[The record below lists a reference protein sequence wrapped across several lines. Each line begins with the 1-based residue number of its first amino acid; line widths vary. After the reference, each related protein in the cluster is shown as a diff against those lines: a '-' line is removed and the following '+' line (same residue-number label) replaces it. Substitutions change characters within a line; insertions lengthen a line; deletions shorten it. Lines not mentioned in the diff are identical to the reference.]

1 ERARHP
7 PREPQDGDLPRA
19 PQGAAGDASVARG
32 PARPA
37 GSRSAPRPLP
47 SLLGP
52 CRADRVADLAWPR
65 SRLPPPSLPEELMK
79 AHQPD
84 PCGQI
89 QADLSAMLDGEL
101 DAPSVRR
108 VMIHSDACPNCR
120 AFL

>member
-1 ERARHP
+1 
-7 PREPQDGDLPRA
+7 
-19 PQGAAGDASVARG
+19 
-32 PARPA
+32 
-37 GSRSAPRPLP
+37 APRPLP

-52 CRADRVADLAWPR
+52 CRADRVANLAWPR

-120 AFL
+120 AFLEGIRLQARAHRQLHAVLVAPGDHTIEVPAESGG